1 MDTKEVKYIP
11 SSVLATKVGYEFL
24 SELHLDLLNSKAN
37 NILINF
43 NRCKEFEANLSAVL
57 GAILDDVTEKGH
69 RIFLTNPT
77 SIGVRRFLSRNKFL
91 AAFAVETS
99 NEERENFIV
108 YKRFEINQAEDFKS
122 YIHSDLIQK
131 QRFPHC
137 TERATEKI
145 IESIY
150 EIFAN
155 AVSHGNSKAV
165 YCCGEVHPR
174 NGRTMLDMT
183 FINLGTTVIH
193 NVNNYLQKRNQGLLN
208 SCDALKWAFE
218 EGNTT
223 KLTPGGLG
231 LSILKEFVEMNEGT
245 IQMVSE
251 NAMLEIE
258 SGNSKGTLL
267 GKSFSGTIVNVE
279 FNCSDTKQYSLVD
292 EQDDLKNL
300 F

>member
-1 MDTKEVKYIP
+1 MDIQEIKYIP
-11 SSVLATKVGYEFL
+11 SRVLANKAGYEFL
-24 SELHLDLLNSKAN
+24 SELHQNLLSSNAEK
-37 NILINF
+37 ILINF
-43 NRCKEFEANLSAVL
+43 DRCKEFDANLSAVL
-57 GAILDDVTEKGH
+57 GAILDDATEKGH
-69 RIFLTNPT
+69 HMFLTCPK

-91 AAFAVETS
+91 EVFKVDTQ
-99 NEERENFIV
+99 NEDRENFII
-108 YKRFEINQAEDFKS
+108 YKRFGVNQAEEFKS
-122 YIHSDLIQK
+122 YIHSDLVQR

-155 AVSHGNSKAV
+155 AVSHGNSQSV

-193 NVNNYLQKRNQGLLN
+193 NVNNYLQRRSQGLLGP
-208 SCDALKWAFE
+208 CDALKWAFE

-223 KLTPGGLG
+223 KPIPGGLG
-231 LSILKEFVEMNEGT
+231 LSILEEFMEMNEGT
-245 IQMVSE
+245 IQMVSG

-258 SGNSKGTLL
+258 NGQSKGTPLD
-267 GKSFSGTIVNVE
+267 KSFSGTIVNVE
-279 FNCSDTKQYSLVD
+279 FNCSDSKLYSLID
-292 EQDDLKNL
+292 EQVDLNNL